1 MRAAGVLVSSFS
13 NYCAEVE
20 RAVRA
25 LPDEAHA
32 VERAVHCILEAL
44 AAGRKLMLCGNGG
57 STAAAQHLAA
67 EFMGRFRYDR
77 RPIAAIALTA
87 DSSLLTA
94 LANDYGFEDVFSR
107 QVQGLGAAGDVVI
120 AFSTSGASANVN
132 AALAEAR
139 RLGVRTIGFT
149 ARPGGDMAELCEIA
163 IRAPSETASV
173 IQELHLI
180 ASHHL
185 CAEIERAI
193 SQAAD
198 KSLSK

>member
-1 MRAAGVLVSSFS
+1 VLRSFS

-32 VERAVHCILEAL
+32 LEKALHCILEAL

-57 STAAAQHLAA
+57 SAAAAQHLAA
-67 EFMGRFRYDR
+67 ELMGRFRVDR
-77 RPIAAIALTA
+77 RPITAIALTT

-94 LANDYGFEDVFSR
+94 LANDYGFADVFSR
-107 QVQGLGAAGDVVI
+107 QVQGLGAAGDVLI
-120 AFSTSGASANVN
+120 AFSTSGGSANVN

-149 ARPGGDMAELCEIA
+149 RRSGGDMAELCEIA
-163 IRAPSETASV
+163 ICAPSETGSV
-173 IQELHLI
+173 IQEMHLI
-180 ASHHL
+180 ASHYL

-198 KSLSK
+198 NSPSK

>member
-1 MRAAGVLVSSFS
+1 LSSFS

-20 RAVRA
+20 RAVCA

-67 EFMGRFRYDR
+67 EFMGRFRSDR

-94 LANDYGFEDVFSR
+94 LANDYGFADVFSR
-107 QVQGLGAAGDVVI
+107 QVRGLGAAGDVLI
-120 AFSTSGASANVN
+120 GFSTSGNSANVN

-149 ARPGGDMAELCEIA
+149 GRPGGDMAGLCEIA
-163 IRAPSETASV
+163 IRVPSQTGSV
-173 IQELHLI
+173 IQEMHLI
-180 ASHHL
+180 ASHYL

-193 SQAAD
+193 GQGAD
-198 KSLSK
+198 NSPSK